1 MDKKIIS
8 EAVIKRL
15 PRYYRQLKLLQEQG
29 KDKVSSH
36 MLAQMLDITASQVRQ
51 DFCNFGGFGQQ
62 GYGYDIAKLVEELS
76 GILGLDRAYNLIVVG
91 AGNIGH
97 ALAGYQGFAK
107 YGFTVQAMFDVARFG
122 EDINDV
128 HIYPMDEL
136 ANYVNNNRV
145 DMAVIATPKA
155 VAQEVADRLVE
166 LGIKTIWNFAPINLT
181 VANDV
186 AIENISMSESLL
198 VLSYRANNIHNN

>member
-122 EDINDV
+122 EDINSV
-128 HIYPMDEL
+128 HIYSMDEL

-155 VAQEVADRLVE
+155 VAQEVADRLVD
-166 LGIKTIWNFAPINLT
+166 LGIKTIWNFAPLNLT

-186 AIENISMSESLL
+186 AVENISMSESLL

>member
-1 MDKKIIS
+1 
-8 EAVIKRL
+8 
-15 PRYYRQLKLLQEQG
+15 
-29 KDKVSSH
+29 DKVSSH

-122 EDINDV
+122 EDINSV
-128 HIYPMDEL
+128 HIYSMDEL

-155 VAQEVADRLVE
+155 VAQEVADRLVD
-166 LGIKTIWNFAPINLT
+166 LGIKTIWNFAPLNLT

-186 AIENISMSESLL
+186 AVENISMSESLL